1 MSSAEVDGFS
11 PKAGLVLILVLMLPH
26 THRHIHTHTH
36 QKGTERL
43 ITYVIEVSG
52 ENRTG
57 FPSETE
63 IKKK

>member
-1 MSSAEVDGFS
+1 MSSAEVEGFS
-11 PKAGLVLILVLMLPH
+11 PRAGLVLILVLMLPH
-26 THRHIHTHTH
+26 THRHTHTH
-36 QKGTERL
+36 QKGTKGL

-63 IKKK
+63 VKKK